1 MMSIFLKHHELS
13 ENRADGERY
22 PFGKDVALQ
31 LIVHTKEGVMLDQIE
46 EEGTEEG
53 VFTLHETRDPASAF
67 LVQQRL
73 AFQYK
78 YEKET
83 NRGSKISVTELK
95 KLRALGE
102 ETENTEP
109 IIKDEFLERPR
120 FLMKERGLKATERG
134 TAFHKAMQYIS
145 LQSVS
150 LEEINN
156 DLQSLVLRELMT
168 EEEVSAVNPWKILQ
182 FLESDLGKRMQKAEL
197 DGNLYREQKFILYFD
212 ESEVM
217 VVGVIDSYFREND
230 ELVIVDYKTD
240 RVMEK
245 EASKVLTDRYKE
257 QLDYYSEALSSI
269 TGLKVKESYLYSVEN
284 SKEICIN

>member
-1 MMSIFLKHHELS
+1 
-13 ENRADGERY
+13 
-22 PFGKDVALQ
+22 
-31 LIVHTKEGVMLDQIE
+31 
-46 EEGTEEG
+46 
-53 VFTLHETRDPASAF
+53 
-67 LVQQRL
+67 
-73 AFQYK
+73 
-78 YEKET
+78 
-83 NRGSKISVTELK
+83 
-95 KLRALGE
+95 
-102 ETENTEP
+102 
-109 IIKDEFLERPR
+109 
-120 FLMKERGLKATERG
+120 
-134 TAFHKAMQYIS
+134 
-145 LQSVS
+145 
-150 LEEINN
+150 
-156 DLQSLVLRELMT
+156 
-168 EEEVSAVNPWKILQ
+168 
-182 FLESDLGKRMQKAEL
+182 MQKAEL